1 MEFSTLLLVQ
11 NENVNRPYTSESKVA
26 DLRRPDRRTAMKV
39 LVKKTYKFV
48 DLLWHR
54 YVETNRTDVR
64 FVKILCCVH
73 VDSEGFSFTR
83 PLDELDVVVGE
94 EEEDGGD
101 VIDDG
106 EPVDSDT
113 EEIYEDC

>member
-1 MEFSTLLLVQ
+1 MEFSTLLFVQ

-64 FVKILCCVH
+64 FVKNLCCVY
-73 VDSEGFSFTR
+73 VDSEDFSFTR